1 MLQFLLNSTEYL
13 PEHEGSLGVHE
24 VKLVV
29 QPRPGLH
36 DGGGVGEAADG
47 PVHLGQVPARH
58 HSRGLVVDADLEASG
73 APVHKLDTSL
83 GLDGGNGS
91 VDILGH
97 HVSPVKHAAGHVLA
111 VAGVAFHHRVDWLE
125 TSVGDLSNGELLVV
139 GLK

>member
-1 MLQFLLNSTEYL
+1 MNKS
-13 PEHEGSLGVHE
+13 SLGVHE

-29 QPRPGLH
+29 QPGPGLH

-73 APVHKLDTSL
+73 TPVNKLDGPL
-83 GLDGGNGS
+83 GFDGGDS
-91 VDILGH
+91 CVDILGDH
-97 HVSPVKHAAGHVLA
+97 ISPVEHAAGHVLA